1 MKYTYAYK
9 TSDGIRHE
17 DTMSASS
24 REEVFA
30 ELRKRGIKAI
40 KVVAADGSKANGE
53 IRGIRKRAV
62 AILLALVALS
72 VGIIAYLTG
81 TNFGTNRS
89 DLPVP
94 NSAVTD
100 TVSNPYASA
109 ANVDKTRRQVFGD
122 EAIVAKGIRTGWA
135 DVFTLEGDRFL
146 ASFAIPGVKAGQRN
160 TSLKEFEAAI
170 NSKCE
175 ISPDDS
181 PEARQIKA
189 MVEGMKDEARQYI
202 AAGGTIVDYGKR
214 LTERQDAEIAIYE
227 RIKSEIEKAKDALNE
242 DEFMDVWERRN
253 EELRNLGIKTV
264 GLE

>member
-9 TSDGIRHE
+9 TSDGVRHE
-17 DTMSASS
+17 ETMNAAS
-24 REEVFA
+24 REEVFTA
-30 ELRKRGIKAI
+30 LRAKGIKAI

-53 IRGIRKRAV
+53 VRGIRKRV
-62 AILLALVALS
+62 VIILLALVALS

-89 DLPVP
+89 DLVVP
-94 NSAVTD
+94 NSTVTD

-135 DVFTLEGDRFL
+135 DVFALEGDRFL

-175 ISPDDS
+175 ILQTDS
-181 PEARQIKA
+181 PETRQIKA

-227 RIKSEIEKAKDALNE
+227 RIKSEIETAKATLSE

>member
-9 TSDGIRHE
+9 SSDGIRHE
-17 DTMSASS
+17 DTMNASS

-53 IRGIRKRAV
+53 IRGLRKRVVAV
-62 AILLALVALS
+62 LVAFVALAVGVVAYFSGSKSAANNAAEKPEPES
-72 VGIIAYLTG
+72 V
-81 TNFGTNRS
+81 S
-89 DLPVP
+89 EVK
-94 NSAVTD
+94 
-100 TVSNPYASA
+100 SNPYASFGY
-109 ANVDKTRRQVFGD
+109 VDKTRRQVFGD
-122 EAIVAKGIRTGWA
+122 EAIVAKGVRTGWA
-135 DVFTLEGDRFL
+135 DVFKLEGDRFL

-175 ISPDDS
+175 ILPNDS

-214 LTERQDAEIAIYE
+214 LTERQDTEIAIYE
-227 RIKSEIEKAKDALNE
+227 RIKSEIEKAKESLSE

-253 EELRNLGIKTV
+253 EELRNIGIKTI

>member
-53 IRGIRKRAV
+53 VRGVRRRVVAAIVVIVAV
-62 AILLALVALS
+62 A
-72 VGIIAYLTG
+72 VGAIAYLG
-81 TNFGTNRS
+81 GSRS
-89 DLPVP
+89 KTDSISNTTP
-94 NSAVTD
+94 NENSKAIAVIETPSQD
-100 TVSNPYASA
+100 NA
-109 ANVDKTRRQVFGD
+109 RRQVIGD
-122 EAIVAKGIRTGWA
+122 VAIIEKGIRNGWSE
-135 DVFTLEGDRFL
+135 VFELEGDRFL

-160 TSLKEFEAAI
+160 TSKKEFAAALE
-170 NSKCE
+170 NKCE
-175 ISPDDS
+175 IKPNDS
-181 PEARQIKA
+181 IEVKQIKA
-189 MVEGMKDEARQYI
+189 MVEGMKEEARRYI
-202 AAGGTIVDYGKR
+202 AAGGSIISYGKR

-227 RIKSEIEKAKDALNE
+227 RIKTDLEKAHSSMSE
-242 DEFMDVWERRN
+242 DEYMIYWEKRN
-253 EELRNLGIKTV
+253 DELRNLGIKTI

>member
-9 TSDGIRHE
+9 TSDGVRHE
-17 DTMSASS
+17 ETMNAAS

-30 ELRKRGIKAI
+30 ALRAKGIKAI
-40 KVVAADGSKANGE
+40 KVTAADGSKANGE
-53 IRGIRKRAV
+53 IRGVRRRVVI
-62 AILLALVALS
+62 ILLALVAIS

-94 NSAVTD
+94 NLALTD
-100 TVSNPYASA
+100 SESNPYASA

-135 DVFTLEGDRFL
+135 DVFALEGDRFL

-175 ISPDDS
+175 ITPTDS

-227 RIKSEIEKAKDALNE
+227 RIKSEIEKAKESLSE
-242 DEFMDVWERRN
+242 DDFMDVWERRN
-253 EELRNLGIKTV
+253 EELRNLGIKTI

>member
-17 DTMSASS
+17 DTMNASS

-53 IRGIRKRAV
+53 VRGVRKRAV

-72 VGIIAYLTG
+72 VGIIAYLIG

-170 NSKCE
+170 NSKCD
-175 ISPDDS
+175 ITPTDS

-227 RIKSEIEKAKDALNE
+227 RIKSEIEKAKATLSE
-242 DEFMDVWERRN
+242 DEFMDAWERRN

>member
-17 DTMSASS
+17 DTMNASS

-53 IRGIRKRAV
+53 VRGIRKRAV

-72 VGIIAYLTG
+72 VGITAYLTG

-89 DLPVP
+89 DLVVP
-94 NSAVTD
+94 NSALSGSE
-100 TVSNPYASA
+100 SNPYASA

-135 DVFTLEGDRFL
+135 DVFAFEGDRFL

-175 ISPDDS
+175 ITPTDS
-181 PEARQIKA
+181 PETRQIKA

-227 RIKSEIEKAKDALNE
+227 RIKSEIETAKATLSE